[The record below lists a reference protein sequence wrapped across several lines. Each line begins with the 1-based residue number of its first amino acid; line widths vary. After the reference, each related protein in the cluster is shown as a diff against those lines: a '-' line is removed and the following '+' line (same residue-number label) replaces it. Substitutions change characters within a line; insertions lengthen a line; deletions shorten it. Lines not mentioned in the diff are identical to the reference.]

1 MNTKFA
7 IYLTIFLSLFI
18 LAHSMNPE
26 CADHIEKL
34 YETLDELQYATYDQ
48 DILGVFRSLRLISKA
63 RNSIFNACGEEPSDF
78 TNEGEFDMVQG
89 CQESFE
95 IVGDILDGITIEE
108 ESLKAIGKL
117 ERFYPF
123 FQQTCLYADDYL
135 VMSLSEEGNDEVMEA
150 LEELMQELLDQENRL
165 VNEILSDIDD
175 VKGKKLKG
183 KVGLL
188 LSVTN

>member
-7 IYLTIFLSLFI
+7 IYLTILLSLFI
-18 LAHSMNPE
+18 IAQSINPN
-26 CADHIEKL
+26 CAEHAQNL
-34 YETLDELQYATYDQ
+34 VETLNELEYATYDQ
-48 DILGVFRSLRLISKA
+48 DVLGVFRNLRLISKA
-63 RNSIFNACGEEPSDF
+63 KNSACGNEISDLIDQR
-78 TNEGEFDMVQG
+78 EFDMVQG

-95 IVGDILDGITIEE
+95 IVGDILDGITSEE

-135 VMSLSEEGNDEVMEA
+135 VMSPSEEDNDEVMEA

-175 VKGKKLKG
+175 VKGKKLKE
-183 KVGLL
+183 KVGFL